1 MPIDKTVKMLP
12 ALLLVL
18 FSVAASLVASV
29 GALAQSAGVAGE
41 EQSSEHVKARLV
53 PETTSAVA
61 GSTLWVALRLEH
73 AEHWHTYWINPGD
86 AGKATEISWQL
97 PAGVTAGDILWPTP
111 ERFNLPADL
120 VDFGYTGEVFELIP
134 LTIPADFSGSE
145 VAVTAQANWL
155 ECEDICI
162 PGGATVSLTV
172 PVLPAGSAAE
182 ANTPWLYGFERTRAS
197 LPRSDISLSSTF
209 SFSAGELNLLVQ
221 ATDSIFANAGNIS
234 FIPDEHRVIEY
245 IAPQQI
251 TSQQSTLQLKQKQ
264 HRRVERQVPERVGG
278 LLLVT
283 DAEGKQTS
291 YQVNAAID
299 PLAAAAASEASPLAA
314 PINTV
319 GGDVS
324 IAGAFLFAL
333 LGGLILNLMPCVF
346 PVLSLKVLHL
356 ASSTHTT
363 IREQRLHGLSYMSGV
378 MLSFLALAAVL
389 LGLQAS
395 GAAAGWGFHLQ
406 QPWFVAS
413 LVFLFF
419 VMGLSM
425 SGVVEFGTSV
435 MGVGADLQDKDGY
448 AGSFFTGVLAA
459 VVASPCTAPFMGA
472 ALGFAF
478 TQSMPVALTVFL
490 ALGFGMALPF
500 VILSFVPAL
509 AKLMPRPGPWMLTFR
524 QLLAFPLYATVVW
537 LLWVLGQQTDSNAM
551 ALVVAGC
558 VILAFAC
565 WLYQYRHNAQGWMRH
580 ASLLLIMLCVGGA
593 GSTLFTPFLQVRTA
607 TTIAAAEAGENY
619 ESYSAARLQALRAE
633 GKPVFINM
641 TAAWCITCLVNEK
654 VALGSE
660 AFITAMTD
668 KGVTYLKGDWTNN
681 DPAIT
686 EVLKQYETSGVPLY
700 LMFPADSSKPA
711 EVLPQILTEGLM
723 LEALE
728 RI

>member
-1 MPIDKTVKMLP
+1 MKMIN

-18 FSVAASLVASV
+18 LALGSTAAS
-29 GALAQSAGVAGE
+29 AQEAGIAGE
-41 EQSSEHVKARLV
+41 EQSSEHVRVRLV
-53 PETTSAVA
+53 PETTTAVA
-61 GSTLWVALRLEH
+61 GSTLWLALRLEH

-86 AGKATEISWQL
+86 AGLPLDFAWTL
-97 PAGVTAGDILWPTP
+97 PAGVTLGEFQWPRP
-111 ERFNLPADL
+111 QRFNLPADV
-120 VDFGYTGEVFELIP
+120 VDFGYEGEVFHLIP
-134 LTIPADFSGSE
+134 LQIPADFSGNE
-145 VAVTAQANWL
+145 LAVSTHVKWL
-155 ECEDICI
+155 ECEDTCI
-162 PGGATVSLTV
+162 PAEATVSLTM
-172 PVLPAGSAAE
+172 PVQAAGATAE
-182 ANTPWLYGFERTRAS
+182 PNTPWLYGFERTRAS
-197 LPRSDISLSSTF
+197 LPRSDIALNSSFYF
-209 SFSAGELNLLVQ
+209 SNGELNLLVQ
-221 ATDSIFANAGNIS
+221 ATDPIFDGASSIS
-234 FIPDEHRVIEY
+234 FIPDEQRVVVY
-245 IAPQQI
+245 SAPQQI
-251 TSQQSTLQLKQKQ
+251 TSQQSSLQLKQQ
-264 HRRVERQVPERVGG
+264 QDRRVERRMPGRVGG

-283 DAEGKQTS
+283 GADGVEVS
-291 YQVNAAID
+291 YQVEAAPD
-299 PLAAAAASEASPLAA
+299 QAAAAAATVATAAVVDGAA

-324 IAGAFLFAL
+324 VASAFVFAL

-356 ASSTHTT
+356 ASSTHVTM
-363 IREQRLHGLSYMSGV
+363 REQRLHGLSYMGGV

-406 QPWFVAS
+406 QPWFVAA

-435 MGVGADLQDKDGY
+435 MGVGADLQEKEGY
-448 AGSFFTGVLAA
+448 VGSFFTGVLAA

-500 VILSFVPAL
+500 VVLSFVPAL
-509 AKLMPRPGPWMLTFR
+509 AKMMPRPGPWMLTFR
-524 QLLAFPLYATVVW
+524 QLLAFPLYATVAW

-558 VILAFAC
+558 VVLAFAC
-565 WLYQYRHNAQGWMRH
+565 WLYQHRHNAQGWWRH
-580 ASLLLIMLCVGGA
+580 ASLLLILLCIGTA
-593 GSTLFTPFLQVRTA
+593 GSTLFTPLLQVRA
-607 TTIAAAEAGENY
+607 TSTVSSAEAGE
-619 ESYSAARLQALRAE
+619 EEFEPYSADRLAALRADN
-633 GKPVFINM
+633 KPVFINM
-641 TAAWCITCLVNEK
+641 TAAWCITCLVNER
-654 VALGSE
+654 VALSSD
-660 AFITAMTD
+660 AFLAAMQQ

-686 EVLKQYETSGVPLY
+686 AVLKQYETSGVPLY
-700 LMFPADSSKPA
+700 LMFPADASKPA
-711 EVLPQILTEGLM
+711 EVLPQILTESLM